1 MAAASEEGR
10 VVTNGMSEYARDR
23 ENINGGLLVNVTPE
37 DFGSGHPLAGV
48 AFQRQLEEAAFRLG
62 GGGYAAPCQRVEDFL
77 AGRPSTG
84 PGRVIPSYRPGVRW
98 TDLRQCLPEFVW
110 QTMALA
116 LPMLDGKVR
125 GYAQGDAVL
134 TAVETRSS
142 SPVRII
148 RDDSGQCNVR
158 GLYPCG
164 EGGLCRRHPVRRRR
178 RHALRGKNMGGIR
191 QMRKIAVMEDFL
203 TPERRK
209 KVLDT
214 AEKCG
219 FAVDFYGRGA
229 APAQGLEQYEIIYGW
244 CNPQDLKRA
253 TGLKWYC
260 CGFAGVDQLS
270 DDSLYASPD
279 VMLSNSSGAYGLTIS
294 EHILMVTLMLL
305 RRMPEFQ
312 DIVRRREWVSELPMR
327 SIYGSR
333 ITVLGA
339 GDIGT
344 NFARRAKALGAG
356 HICGVSRSGRN
367 PDPAYDRMLPQ
378 EQLDQVLPETEILV
392 MALPSVADTVGIL
405 SRERIAL
412 LPRDAI
418 VVNVGRGTAID
429 QEALMEALNAGRIAG
444 AALDVVVPEP
454 LPRSTPCGVPGTCC

>member
-1 MAAASEEGR
+1 
-10 VVTNGMSEYARDR
+10 
-23 ENINGGLLVNVTPE
+23 
-37 DFGSGHPLAGV
+37 
-48 AFQRQLEEAAFRLG
+48 
-62 GGGYAAPCQRVEDFL
+62 
-77 AGRPSTG
+77 
-84 PGRVIPSYRPGVRW
+84 
-98 TDLRQCLPEFVW
+98 
-110 QTMALA
+110 
-116 LPMLDGKVR
+116 
-125 GYAQGDAVL
+125 
-134 TAVETRSS
+134 
-142 SPVRII
+142 
-148 RDDSGQCNVR
+148 
-158 GLYPCG
+158 
-164 EGGLCRRHPVRRRR
+164 
-178 RHALRGKNMGGIR
+178 
-191 QMRKIAVMEDFL
+191 
-203 TPERRK
+203 
-209 KVLDT
+209 
-214 AEKCG
+214 
-219 FAVDFYGRGA
+219 
-229 APAQGLEQYEIIYGW
+229 
-244 CNPQDLKRA
+244 
-253 TGLKWYC
+253 
-260 CGFAGVDQLS
+260 
-270 DDSLYASPD
+270 
-279 VMLSNSSGAYGLTIS
+279 
-294 EHILMVTLMLL
+294 MVTLMLL

-454 LPRSTPCGVPGTCC
+454 LPRDHPLWSTRNLLLTPHISGNMSLGYTCDINVDMFCRDLENYAAGRPLEHRVDRKRGY

>member
-1 MAAASEEGR
+1 
-10 VVTNGMSEYARDR
+10 
-23 ENINGGLLVNVTPE
+23 
-37 DFGSGHPLAGV
+37 
-48 AFQRQLEEAAFRLG
+48 
-62 GGGYAAPCQRVEDFL
+62 
-77 AGRPSTG
+77 
-84 PGRVIPSYRPGVRW
+84 
-98 TDLRQCLPEFVW
+98 
-110 QTMALA
+110 
-116 LPMLDGKVR
+116 
-125 GYAQGDAVL
+125 
-134 TAVETRSS
+134 
-142 SPVRII
+142 
-148 RDDSGQCNVR
+148 
-158 GLYPCG
+158 
-164 EGGLCRRHPVRRRR
+164 
-178 RHALRGKNMGGIR
+178 
-191 QMRKIAVMEDFL
+191 MRKIAVMEDFL

-279 VMLSNSSGAYGLTIS
+279 VVLSNSSGAYGLTIS

-305 RRMPEFQ
+305 
-312 DIVRRREWVSELPMR
+312 RREWVSELPMR

-418 VVNVGRGTAID
+418 VVNVGGPDGGPERRAHRRGGP
-429 QEALMEALNAGRIAG
+429 GRGGAG
-444 AALDVVVPEP
+444 AAAQGAPPVEYPEP
-454 LPRSTPCGVPGTCC
+454 AADAPHFGEYVLGLHLRHQRGHVLPGSGKLRRRPSPGAPGGPEAGLLKACPKRLAS